1 MNSWP
6 VVWAIFREI
15 CTALSSKMEQ
25 TVPMAD
31 DTALIFGLTWIQDER
46 KQQVGLLVDADSIP
60 IEKAG
65 Q

>member
-1 MNSWP
+1 
-6 VVWAIFREI
+6 
-15 CTALSSKMEQ
+15 
-25 TVPMAD
+25 MAD